1 MNTEIKARSQKSEV
15 RSQRQEK
22 ILHLASCILL
32 LASCLLLFTS
42 IVFASEDFRKR
53 KPQAKESFTADEDI
67 KAEIVFGREL
77 SARILGRYQLYDDK
91 KLTLYIN
98 LVGKGV
104 AQYAGRPEIEFRFA
118 VLDTDIINAFAAPG
132 GYIFITKGALKIME
146 DEAELS
152 AVLAHEIAHVTE
164 RHIVQELNIKGTEDS
179 PAAGLARILGGG
191 TETMRVVFT
200 QMVDKAVEIL
210 FEKGLKRQDELNS
223 DRIATITAANAGYD
237 PAALKRYFEK
247 ISNREEKTEILTGT
261 HPSFGERIDNIDSFL
276 TKNQLSD
283 KKQPFLK
290 ERFNENV
297 KIR

>member
-1 MNTEIKARSQKSEV
+1 MNNFQLSIINEQLTINNKSIFNW
-15 RSQRQEK
+15 Q
-22 ILHLASCILL
+22 LL
-32 LASCLLLFTS
+32 IGVLLIGVFMIPQFTH
-42 IVFASEDFRKR
+42 AAEDFRKR
-53 KPQAKESFTADEDI
+53 MPQLKESFSADEDI

-146 DEAELS
+146 DEAEMS

-164 RHIVQELNIKGTEDS
+164 RHIVKELNIKGTEDS

-210 FEKGLKRQDELNS
+210 FEKGLKKQDELNS

>member
-1 MNTEIKARSQKSEV
+1 MKNSRESGVSGQWSV
-15 RSQRQEK
+15 VSGF
-22 ILHLASCILL
+22 LFLL
-32 LASCLLLFTS
+32 LVTVHFFPFTD
-42 IVFASEDFRKR
+42 FAASEDFRKR
-53 KPQAKESFTADEDI
+53 KSQLKESFTANEDI
-67 KAEIVFGREL
+67 RAEIVFGREL
-77 SARILGRYQLYDDK
+77 SARILGRYKLYDDK
-91 KLTLYIN
+91 KLTRYIN
-98 LVGKGV
+98 LVGKGI
-104 AQYAGRPEIEFRFA
+104 AQYAGRTEIEFRFA

-210 FEKGLKRQDELNS
+210 FEKGLKKQDELNS

>member
-210 FEKGLKRQDELNS
+210 FEKGLKKQDELNS

>member
-1 MNTEIKARSQKSEV
+1 MKFQ
-15 RSQRQEK
+15 
-22 ILHLASCILL
+22 ILNFKFQISVLMLLVSCFLL
-32 LASCLLLFTS
+32 LASAG
-42 IVFASEDFRKR
+42 FAAEDFRKR

-210 FEKGLKRQDELNS
+210 FEKGLKKQDELNS

-247 ISNREEKTEILTGT
+247 ISNREEKTEILIGT

-290 ERFNENV
+290 ERFVENV
-297 KIR
+297 KIK